1 MVAFSF
7 PTSHIVGT
15 LEWNGSWNAETGPL
29 LATGIVEVPDGVD
42 VALRVEPV
50 EGALPTGEGAWRTV
64 RGPGSVD
71 LSFLAAL
78 PPAGIRSLSLY
89 SVRAETISFL
99 AQLAP
104 GLRRL
109 HLCWTDLTDE
119 ALPAIA
125 GCSNLTYLQSFGNRF
140 TDSGV
145 QQLRMLKNL
154 ESLYLEEETLSER
167 ALAFATDLPRL
178 SVLGVQDM
186 RIPDPDLRSLQS
198 QLPRVR
204 VSR

>member
-1 MVAFSF
+1 
-7 PTSHIVGT
+7 
-15 LEWNGSWNAETGPL
+15 
-29 LATGIVEVPDGVD
+29 
-42 VALRVEPV
+42 
-50 EGALPTGEGAWRTV
+50 
-64 RGPGSVD
+64 
-71 LSFLAAL
+71 
-78 PPAGIRSLSLY
+78 
-89 SVRAETISFL
+89 
-99 AQLAP
+99 
-104 GLRRL
+104 
-109 HLCWTDLTDE
+109 
-119 ALPAIA
+119 
-125 GCSNLTYLQSFGNRF
+125 LTYLQSFGNRF